1 MQATIDS
8 RIYFR
13 YNRVYTHVSRF
24 ISSRFISITR
34 YPGSQHTDFQPSN
47 IYYVEPGSGGAAQK
61 NARLFTFIDI
71 GGMGAPVMES
81 DKDHFI
87 KSAAS
92 TDSIRFCY
100 DPEFLLA
107 AHGGLDFRQS
117 FGTR

>member
-1 MQATIDS
+1 M
-8 RIYFR
+8 
-13 YNRVYTHVSRF
+13 SRF

-87 KSAAS
+87 KSAAL
-92 TDSIRFCY
+92 TDSVMI
-100 DPEFLLA
+100 
-107 AHGGLDFRQS
+107 QS
-117 FGTR
+117 FYSQRMAGWISDSHSVLVKSED